1 MFIGCENMFKN
12 VEELRNLIRQ
22 GKTNEEII
30 KSQIEYL
37 NSDKYGSSR
46 HETIK
51 EKDTDIIIF
60 HEGFINKN
68 MNVSFTGN
76 RIVDIIYYHDDT
88 EIYDIVINLI
98 RDNMDKKGFSINH
111 MMRIIRNY
119 FSINEDSPYKQL
131 YDFYKEK
138 LPNQPFF
145 MREHLPYI
153 ITNYKCSNFDGDI
166 IEFGKAYLYNIAFH
180 STNDEKYKQESER
193 YRNSID
199 WDKLDEIGDIR
210 LNLSDIKG
218 AGLAACTEYAFL
230 EQNILSF
237 LGYEV
242 YMVGG
247 KLKKEN
253 GKEEA
258 HNFNVIKKTN
268 GNFEIIDTAQVVKCV
283 LPNIHTPEEL
293 IGLKDIEAIS
303 GYNQKVYYYIGSL
316 RTINLKH

>member
-1 MFIGCENMFKN
+1 MFKN
-12 VEELRNLIRQ
+12 VEELRNLISQ
-22 GKTNEEII
+22 GKTNDEII

-37 NSDKYGSSR
+37 NSANYCISK

-51 EKDTDIIIF
+51 ENDTDMIIF
-60 HEGFINKN
+60 HEGFINHN
-68 MNVSFTGN
+68 MTVSFTGN
-76 RIVDIIYYHDDT
+76 RLMDIVYYFDDT

-119 FSINEDSPYKQL
+119 FSINGDSPYKPL
-131 YDFYKEK
+131 YDFYREK
-138 LPNQPFF
+138 LPNQPYFL
-145 MREHLPYI
+145 RENLPYI
-153 ITNYKCSNFDGDI
+153 LMNYKCSNFDGDI
-166 IEFGKAYLYNIAFH
+166 TEFGKAYLYNIAYK
-180 STNDEKYKQESER
+180 STKDEKYKQESER

-247 KLKKEN
+247 KLKNEN

-258 HNFNVIKKTN
+258 HNFNVIKTTN

-283 LPNIHTPEEL
+283 LPNVHTSEEL
-293 IGLKDIEAIS
+293 IGLKDIEAIN
-303 GYNQKVYYYIGSL
+303 GNNQKVYYCIGSQ

>member
-1 MFIGCENMFKN
+1 MFKN
-12 VEELRNLIRQ
+12 VEELRDLIKQ

-37 NSDKYGSSR
+37 NSDDYCISK

-51 EKDTDIIIF
+51 ENDTDMIIF

-68 MNVSFTGN
+68 MDVSFTGN
-76 RIVDIIYYHDDT
+76 RIVDIVYYHDNT
-88 EIYDIVINLI
+88 EIYDAIINLI
-98 RDNMDKKGFSINH
+98 RDNMDKKGFSINC

-138 LPNQPFF
+138 LPNQPYFL
-145 MREHLPYI
+145 RENLPYI
-153 ITNYKCSNFDGDI
+153 IMNYKYSNFDGDI
-166 IEFGKAYLYNIAFH
+166 TEFGKAYLYNIAFYN
-180 STNDEKYKQESER
+180 TKDEKYRQESER

-199 WDKLDEIGDIR
+199 WDKLDEIGNIR

-247 KLKKEN
+247 KIKKEN
-253 GKEEA
+253 GQEEA
-258 HNFNVIKKTN
+258 HNFNVIKRTN
-268 GNFEIIDTAQVVKCV
+268 GNFEIIDTAQVTKCI
-283 LPNIHTPEEL
+283 LPNINTSEEL
-293 IGLKDIEAIS
+293 IGLKDIEAIN
-303 GYNQKVYYYIGSL
+303 GYGERIYYYIGSQK
-316 RTINLKH
+316 TINLKH

>member
-1 MFIGCENMFKN
+1 MFKN
-12 VEELRNLIRQ
+12 VEELRSLIRQ

-37 NSDKYGSSR
+37 NSANYCISK

-51 EKDTDIIIF
+51 ENDTDMIIF
-60 HEGFINKN
+60 HEGFINNN
-68 MNVSFTGN
+68 MAVSFKGN
-76 RIVDIIYYHDDT
+76 RVTDIVYYFDDT

-111 MMRIIRNY
+111 MMRIIRDY
-119 FSINEDSPYKQL
+119 FSINEDSPYKPL
-131 YDFYKEK
+131 YDFYREK
-138 LPNQPFF
+138 IPNQPYFL
-145 MREHLPYI
+145 RENLPYI
-153 ITNYKCSNFDGDI
+153 LRDYKCSNFDGDI
-166 IEFGKAYLYNIAFH
+166 TEFGKAYLYNIAFH
-180 STNDEKYKQESER
+180 STKDEKYKQESER

-218 AGLAACTEYAFL
+218 SGLAACTEYAFL

-247 KLKKEN
+247 KLKNEN
-253 GKEEA
+253 GQQ
-258 HNFNVIKKTN
+258 
-268 GNFEIIDTAQVVKCV
+268 G
-283 LPNIHTPEEL
+283 
-293 IGLKDIEAIS
+293 
-303 GYNQKVYYYIGSL
+303 
-316 RTINLKH
+316 